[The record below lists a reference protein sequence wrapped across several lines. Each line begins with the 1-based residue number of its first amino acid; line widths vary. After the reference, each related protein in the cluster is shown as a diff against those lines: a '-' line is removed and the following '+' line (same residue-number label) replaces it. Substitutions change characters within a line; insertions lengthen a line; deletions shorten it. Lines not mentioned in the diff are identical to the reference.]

1 MFSLCQLSTR
11 AYSKNKTEDL
21 VYWRSVLLS
30 RLAPLLLYIAK
41 DSSNVGL
48 IERKH
53 DYMKN

>member
-21 VYWRSVLLS
+21 VYWRSALLS
-30 RLAPLLLYIAK
+30 RWAPLLLYIAK